1 MKGVCD
7 IMATLKV
14 NLSTTGN
21 ACKQDKTD
29 AGEFP
34 GPGWYAFLKNCDG
47 TQFVN
52 ADKEYG
58 PFPID
63 HGYVE
68 IKDVPPGRYLLFA
81 ILNPFIVSDA
91 GSATTPTGKILI
103 YQANYASHFAVVD
116 VCCGCHDICVTL
128 YNSGW
133 HYCVKVIIHWLK
145 LLASLEQIKPS
156 IAQNTIQALNAVLKE
171 TGEELPT
178 DRAINKHIA
187 ELTDIFEG
195 SKSREKY

>member
-1 MKGVCD
+1 
-7 IMATLKV
+7 MATLKV
-14 NLSTTGN
+14 NLSAIGK
-21 ACKQDKTD
+21 ACEQDATP

-34 GPGWYAFLKNCDG
+34 RPGWYAFLNNCDG

-52 ADKEYG
+52 AKKEYG

-68 IKDVPPGRYLLFA
+68 IKDVPPGRYLLYA
-81 ILNPFIVSDA
+81 ILNPFIVA
-91 GSATTPTGKILI
+91 HPGSATTPLGKLLI
-103 YQANYASHFAVVD
+103 YQANYASHFAVVE

-133 HYCVKVIIHWLK
+133 HYCVRVIIHWLQ

-156 IAQNTIQALNAVLKE
+156 IAQATIEALNTALVE
-171 TGEELPT
+171 AGEELPT
-178 DRAINKHIA
+178 DKAINEHIA
-187 ELTDIFEG
+187 KLTEIFEE
-195 SKSREKY
+195 SKSRDKC